1 MKVVIYKDN
10 SGRLNAILSSI
21 TSENDTPVEHKE
33 EEDENYANPYF
44 IVKNQH
50 DENGFV
56 VNDRLY
62 FRVADHK
69 ADLLPRAGGYLLWFN
84 LSGYVMAILGAFGIV
99 TAFIRRY
106 KMKSEE

>member
-1 MKVVIYKDN
+1 MTLQNVLQVRN
-10 SGRLNAILSSI
+10 L
-21 TSENDTPVEHKE
+21 
-33 EEDENYANPYF
+33 EDENYANPYF

-84 LSGYVMAILGAFGIV
+84 LSGYVMAILGAFGIANMWV
-99 TAFIRRY
+99 AIFADVGVMVIAVLNAIRALST
-106 KMKSEE
+106 KNTL